1 MYNNTADS
9 KKSDNLKLK
18 THKIK
23 NAVPGANFYYFCLW
37 KVCASCILY
46 LHYCLKPYD
55 YFTGQLWQFFP
66 YSHPLNNTL
75 KIDLT

>member
-23 NAVPGANFYYFCLW
+23 NAVPGANFYYF
-37 KVCASCILY
+37 Y
-46 LHYCLKPYD
+46 L
-55 YFTGQLWQFFP
+55 
-66 YSHPLNNTL
+66 
-75 KIDLT
+75 